1 MIKFIST
8 NCLPNLY
15 IYLWPEKLQNYV
27 TSFSEITP
35 EIDWWLLILRNHS
48 QWNIVQW
55 SRRSWQSCIP
65 VWNKNVYYVCLVLK
79 RSQCTFKQKETILKQ
94 GNTLKSKSNIQ
105 QIKIRLGCFHLHP
118 VPGLYTEPTGGLLTH
133 GRIFS
138 PSIILKY
145 SPIKI
150 CSEDT
155 ENASTLQKKKDYFPW
170 FGIQKHLKSLRP
182 SSFALMGCWKSL

>member
-1 MIKFIST
+1 MWHHSQNNT
-8 NCLPNLY
+8 RNWLMVVNL
-15 IYLWPEKLQNYV
+15 EK
-27 TSFSEITP
+27 SFSMKYCSMVKK
-35 EIDWWLLILRNHS
+35 ILT
-48 QWNIVQW
+48 ILYT
-55 SRRSWQSCIP
+55 CLK
-65 VWNKNVYYVCLVLK
+65 KNVYYVFLVLK
-79 RSQCTFKQKETILKQ
+79 RSQCKFKQKETILKQ
-94 GNTLKSKSNIQ
+94 GNTLKSKSNIH
-105 QIKIRLGCFHLHP
+105 QIKNRLGCFHLHP
-118 VPGLYTEPTGGLLTH
+118 LPGLYTEPTGGLLTH